1 MDKKSLNIAEYA
13 NIARAIAKLF
23 APLAEIV
30 IHDLSTQKIC
40 HISGSLSGRKI
51 GDDSL
56 IDFSASDLEQSF
68 YENFTKINFD
78 GRLIKSISIPLND
91 GDEIKAVMCINCD
104 ISIFKDM
111 HALSETILSIKSE
124 QPRPLFALDWQE
136 EIHKAIHSFIK
147 SMRWDFA
154 KLTGSQKK
162 AIAHQLFMARAFE
175 HKNAAE
181 HIAKSLNMGRATIF
195 NYLKSWR
202 NNEGI

>member
-40 HISGSLSGRKI
+40 HISGELSGRKI

-56 IDFSASDLEQSF
+56 IDFSANDLETSF

-78 GRLIKSISIPLND
+78 GRLIKSISIPLKEDN
-91 GDEIKAVMCINCD
+91 EIKAIMCINCD

-111 HALSETILSIKSE
+111 HALSGAMLSTQTE
-124 QPRPLFALDWQE
+124 QPKPLFVLDWQE

-154 KLTGSQKK
+154 NLTGSQKK
-162 AIAHQLFMARAFE
+162 SH
-175 HKNAAE
+175 
-181 HIAKSLNMGRATIF
+181 STSTIYGTSF
-195 NYLKSWR
+195 
-202 NNEGI
+202 